1 VIGKRDR
8 GGKRV
13 DRKRFENLKREM
25 DVLHEHW
32 DWFTTDVQLVCLK
45 NAIRELIG
53 SFTESPQGIRGL
65 FSKLSTSYPQVIH
78 KLSTSYPQA

>member
-1 VIGKRDR
+1 VDKKRL
-8 GGKRV
+8 
-13 DRKRFENLKREM
+13 ENLKREM

-53 SFTESPQGIRGL
+53 SLTENPQGMRGL
-65 FSKLSTSYPQVIH
+65 FSKLSTGYPQVIH
-78 KLSTSYPQA
+78 KLFTSYPQA